1 VPALSR
7 WFIRCALAYLALGF
21 TLGATMLTLKALA
34 HHGAMARLIAPH
46 VEFLLMGWTLQLTMG
61 VAFWILPRLEGGAS
75 RGAVGYAWLAFVL
88 VNAGVIAAGLGP
100 LIEGSETVRLLGRA
114 AEAAAAIAFGLH
126 AWRRVRR
133 ASVAG
138 ITASRM

>member
-1 VPALSR
+1 MPALSR

-34 HHGAMARLIAPH
+34 QHGAMARLIAPH

-88 VNAGVIAAGLGP
+88 VNVGVIAAGLGP
-100 LIEGSETVRLLGRA
+100 LVGSSETVRLLGRT

-138 ITASRM
+138 ITTPR